1 MRLDLYQAETA
12 LIAQEQS
19 ALLDE
24 ARLTLLSGGSLSRL
38 EQNGVLHAIQV
49 LVENA
54 IGKAKHLLKAS
65 GKQVPLSA
73 YDCLLGLS
81 ELGIIETGDLTA
93 WNAAIGLRNRIVH
106 DYMNIDMM
114 RVLELVKNEQYRF
127 VTEFLLMPMP
137 TLVSQH

>member
-24 ARLTLLSGGSLSRL
+24 ARATLMSGGTLSRL

-54 IGKAKHLLKAS
+54 IGKAKQSLKAAE
-65 GKQVPLSA
+65 KQVPLSA
-73 YDCLLGLS
+73 YDSFLAL
-81 ELGIIETGDLTA
+81 EALGIVASNDLPS

-106 DYMNIDMM
+106 DYMNIDMH
-114 RVLELVKNEQYRF
+114 RVLELVKNGQYRF
-127 VTEFLLMPMP
+127 VTAFLLAD
-137 TLVSQH
+137 LSRR

>member
-24 ARLTLLSGGSLSRL
+24 ARTTILSGGTLSRL

-54 IGKAKHLLKAS
+54 IGKAKQLLKAA

-73 YDCLLGLS
+73 YDSFIGLA
-81 ELGIIETGDLTA
+81 ELGIVKSSDLTD
-93 WNAAIGLRNRIVH
+93 WNAIIGLRNRIVH
-106 DYMNIDMM
+106 YYMNNDLS

-127 VTEFLLMPMP
+127 VTAFLLEPIDTDSKGM
-137 TLVSQH
+137 